1 MYFSVGRESFNFQW
15 LNRLAR
21 EFLSPAT
28 SLLAVIEMGLARELI
43 IIKQEHR
50 QHVTAI
56 LLRQSLKFLIQDKLW
71 PVAVHGKGTD
81 IPI

>member
-15 LNRLAR
+15 LIRPAR

-28 SLLAVIEMGLARELI
+28 SLLAVIEMGLVRELI
-43 IIKQEHR
+43 IIKQNHH

-56 LLRQSLKFLIQDKLW
+56 LLRESQISYSRQIVTSGVTF
-71 PVAVHGKGTD
+71 
-81 IPI
+81 